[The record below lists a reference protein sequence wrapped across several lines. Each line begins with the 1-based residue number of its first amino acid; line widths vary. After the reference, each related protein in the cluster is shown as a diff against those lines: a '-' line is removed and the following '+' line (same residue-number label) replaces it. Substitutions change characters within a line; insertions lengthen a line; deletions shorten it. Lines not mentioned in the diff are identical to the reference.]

1 MAKVNFLNQVESVM
15 SEKYISQLHGNSYN
29 KTRKWRYFIQEV
41 MKKKIQI
48 EARQREVENECFENK
63 ATKC

>member
-1 MAKVNFLNQVESVM
+1 MEILYLGSNE
-15 SEKYISQLHGNSYN
+15 
-29 KTRKWRYFIQEV
+29 
-41 MKKKIQI
+41 KKKIQI